1 MAFAVSS
8 PAFTEGAVIPQE
20 FTCEGRN
27 HPPPIRVS
35 AAPAG
40 TRSFAVI
47 MDDPD
52 APGGPFT
59 HWLAYNIPAGGR
71 ELQAETA
78 ATLPDTPLIE
88 PIEPAWPIASIALG
102 YDEATRR
109 IEIVATA
116 VAEEDEEEEEP
127 PTAKFAV
134 TREQAAAF
142 VARAEAL
149 MKAGRAICPMC
160 SQPKDP
166 GGHICPRSN
175 GHVVHA

>member
-78 ATLPDTPLIE
+78 ATLPNSFGRTGYGGPC
-88 PIEPAWPIASIALG
+88 PPPGRGPHRYFFTVHAL
-102 YDEATRR
+102 DVPTLTLSKRTRQEFDAAVEAHT
-109 IEIVATA
+109 
-116 VAEEDEEEEEP
+116 
-127 PTAKFAV
+127 
-134 TREQAAAF
+134 
-142 VARAEAL
+142 L
-149 MKAGRAICPMC
+149 GRATLM
-160 SQPKDP
+160 
-166 GGHICPRSN
+166 GRFERRG
-175 GHVVHA
+175 